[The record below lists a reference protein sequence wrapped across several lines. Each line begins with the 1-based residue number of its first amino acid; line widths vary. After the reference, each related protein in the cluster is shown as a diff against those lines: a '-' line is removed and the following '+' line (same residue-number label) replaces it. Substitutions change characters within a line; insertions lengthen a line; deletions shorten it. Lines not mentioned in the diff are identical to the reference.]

1 MQDQVPAVGSGAG
14 RLGRPPNP
22 LDPAASR
29 RAELGAE
36 VRRLRAAR
44 GLSLDALAKLA
55 HCSSSHLSEV
65 ENGRKLPSV
74 GLVQNLDRVLETAGE
89 AGLVERFWGAVA
101 EQTVERHD
109 RQARRRQA
117 ASRRVALSSA
127 SVELQPTGLVLDAGT
142 ASGASSA
149 SATLQVVEPG
159 AQGREVNRANR
170 RTAIKAITVMGG
182 VGALGGRQVLGDA
195 ADAAVAAY
203 RKRARVD
210 PMTLEEL
217 DQDVERFALECLG
230 VPHAELFPQVCDD
243 WQQVER
249 FLDARQ
255 SLKDRAHLTLLGGQL
270 TYFLARLSFNMGD
283 YAAARRQAVL
293 AWQYAE
299 DVGQPVLCA
308 SVRTLQGTIAFYAG
322 QHQKALDLLRAACA
336 YDTPYNRSR
345 IAANTARAY
354 AVLGDRPRA
363 ERALA
368 AMERHLVD
376 LPPQPGDSPYTTAT
390 AMSALATTLA
400 YLGEGG
406 TAEPYA
412 RRAVALHYAPGVRDT
427 LFEDRG
433 NATLNLAASLVLRR
447 QPEPEEAARLCIE
460 AIAVPQA
467 QRTETV
473 DKRAVELYGLLLGR
487 WRTSPAVKDFADRLR
502 GYELPV
508 SNP

>member
-1 MQDQVPAVGSGAG
+1 MQDQPSSPSGGAG

-22 LDPAASR
+22 LDPATSR

-44 GLSLDALAKLA
+44 GLSLDALAKLV

-65 ENGRKLPSV
+65 ENGKKLPSV
-74 GLVQNLDRVLETAGE
+74 VLIQNLDRVLETAGE
-89 AGLVERFWGAVA
+89 DGLVERFWGAVA

-109 RQARRRQA
+109 RQARRRA
-117 ASRRVALSSA
+117 TERRLALPSA
-127 SVELQPTGLVLDAGT
+127 SVELQPTGPVPDTDT

-149 SATLQVVEPG
+149 SATLQAEPR
-159 AQGREVNRANR
+159 ARGREVKSANR

-182 VGALGGRQVLGDA
+182 VGALGGRHLLIDA
-195 ADAAVAAY
+195 GDAAVAAY
-203 RKRARVD
+203 RKRAQVD

-217 DQDVERFALECLG
+217 DQDVERFALDCLG

-255 SLKDRAHLTLLGGQL
+255 SLNDRAHLTLLGGQL

-283 YAAARRQAVL
+283 YAAARRHAVL

-299 DVGQPVLCA
+299 DVEQPVLCA
-308 SVRTLQGTIAFYAG
+308 SLRTLQGTIAFYAG
-322 QHQKALDLLRAACA
+322 QHQKSLDLLRAAGA

-345 IAANTARAY
+345 VAANTARAY

-390 AMSALATTLA
+390 AMSALASTLA
-400 YLGEGG
+400 RLGEGE
-406 TAEPYA
+406 TAEAYA
-412 RRAVALHYAPGVRDT
+412 RQAVALHNALAVKDT
-427 LFEDRG
+427 PFEDRG

-447 QPEPEEAARLCIE
+447 QPEPVEAARLGIE
-460 AIAVPQA
+460 AIAVPEA

-473 DKRAVELYGLLLGR
+473 RKRAVELYRLLGR
-487 WRTSPAVKDFADRLR
+487 WRTSPAVKELADRLR
-502 GYELPV
+502 GYELPAP
-508 SNP
+508 NP

>member
-1 MQDQVPAVGSGAG
+1 MQDQVSSSSGGAG
-14 RLGRPPNP
+14 RPGRPPNP

-44 GLSLDALAKLA
+44 GLNLDALAKLA

-65 ENGRKLPSV
+65 ENGKKLPSV
-74 GLVQNLDRVLETAGE
+74 GLIQNLDRVLETAGE
-89 AGLVERFWGAVA
+89 DGLVDRFWGAVA

-117 ASRRVALSSA
+117 TERRVALPSA
-127 SVELQPTGLVLDAGT
+127 SVELQPTGLVPNADT

-149 SATLQVVEPG
+149 SATLQVVEPK
-159 AQGREVNRANR
+159 ARGREVEGANR
-170 RTAIKAITVMGG
+170 RTAIKAITAMGG
-182 VGALGGRQVLGDA
+182 VGVLGGRHLLIDDA

-203 RKRARVD
+203 RKRAHVD

-217 DQDVERFALECLG
+217 DQDVERFVLECLG
-230 VPHAELFPQVCDD
+230 VPHVELFPQVCYD

-270 TYFLARLSFNMGD
+270 SYFLARLSFNMGD
-283 YAAARRQAVL
+283 YVAARRHAVL

-322 QHQKALDLLRAACA
+322 QHQKALDLLRAAEA

-345 IAANTARAY
+345 IAANTARAH
-354 AVLGDRPRA
+354 AALGDRPRA
-363 ERALA
+363 ERALV
-368 AMERHLVD
+368 AMERQLVD
-376 LPPQPGDSPYTTAT
+376 VPPQPGDSPYTTAT
-390 AMSALATTLA
+390 AMSALGSTLA
-400 YLGEGG
+400 RLGDGE
-406 TAEPYA
+406 TAEAYA
-412 RRAVALHYAPGVRDT
+412 RQAVALHDVPGVKDT
-427 LFEDRG
+427 PFEDRG

-460 AIAVPQA
+460 TIAVPEA

-473 DKRAVELYGLLLGR
+473 RKRAVELRRLLGR
-487 WRTSPAVKDFADRLR
+487 WRTIPAVKDFAEQLH
-502 GYELPV
+502 GYELPA

>member
-1 MQDQVPAVGSGAG
+1 VKS
-14 RLGRPPNP
+14 
-22 LDPAASR
+22 
-29 RAELGAE
+29 
-36 VRRLRAAR
+36 
-44 GLSLDALAKLA
+44 
-55 HCSSSHLSEV
+55 
-65 ENGRKLPSV
+65 
-74 GLVQNLDRVLETAGE
+74 
-89 AGLVERFWGAVA
+89 
-101 EQTVERHD
+101 
-109 RQARRRQA
+109 
-117 ASRRVALSSA
+117 
-127 SVELQPTGLVLDAGT
+127 
-142 ASGASSA
+142 
-149 SATLQVVEPG
+149 
-159 AQGREVNRANR
+159 ANR

-182 VGALGGRQVLGDA
+182 VGALGGRHLLIDA
-195 ADAAVAAY
+195 GDAAVAAY
-203 RKRARVD
+203 RKRAHVD

-230 VPHAELFPQVCDD
+230 VPHAELFLQVCDD

-255 SLKDRAHLTLLGGQL
+255 RLKDRAHLTLLGGQL

-283 YAAARRQAVL
+283 YAAARRHAVL

-299 DVGQPVLCA
+299 DVEQPVLCA

-322 QHQKALDLLRAACA
+322 QHEKALDLLRAARA

-400 YLGEGG
+400 CLGEGG
-406 TAEPYA
+406 AAEPYA

-460 AIAVPQA
+460 AIAVPEV

-473 DKRAVELYGLLLGR
+473 RKRAMELYRLLGP
-487 WRTSPAVKDFADRLR
+487 WRTIPAVKGFADRLR
-502 GYELPV
+502 GYELPG
-508 SNP
+508 SNA

>member
-1 MQDQVPAVGSGAG
+1 MQDQPSSPSGGAG

-22 LDPAASR
+22 LDPATSR

-44 GLSLDALAKLA
+44 GLSLDALAKLV

-65 ENGRKLPSV
+65 ENGKKLPSV
-74 GLVQNLDRVLETAGE
+74 VLIQNLDRVLETAGE
-89 AGLVERFWGAVA
+89 DGLVERFWGAVA

-109 RQARRRQA
+109 RQARRRA
-117 ASRRVALSSA
+117 TERRLALPSA
-127 SVELQPTGLVLDAGT
+127 SVELQPTGPVPDTDT

-149 SATLQVVEPG
+149 SATLQVEPR
-159 AQGREVNRANR
+159 ARGREVKSANR
-170 RTAIKAITVMGG
+170 RAAIKAITVMGG
-182 VGALGGRQVLGDA
+182 VGALGGRHLLIDA
-195 ADAAVAAY
+195 GDAAVAAY
-203 RKRARVD
+203 RKRAHVD

-283 YAAARRQAVL
+283 YAAARRHAVL

-299 DVGQPVLCA
+299 DVEQPVLCA
-308 SVRTLQGTIAFYAG
+308 SLRTLQGTIAFYAG
-322 QHQKALDLLRAACA
+322 QHQKSLDLLRAAGA

-345 IAANTARAY
+345 VAANTARAY

-390 AMSALATTLA
+390 AMSALASTLA
-400 YLGEGG
+400 RLGEGE
-406 TAEPYA
+406 TAEAYA
-412 RRAVALHYAPGVRDT
+412 RQAVALHNALAVKDT
-427 LFEDRG
+427 PFEDRG

-447 QPEPEEAARLCIE
+447 QPEPVEAARLGIE
-460 AIAVPQA
+460 AIAVPEA

-473 DKRAVELYGLLLGR
+473 RKRAVELYRLLGR
-487 WRTSPAVKDFADRLR
+487 WRTSPAVKELADRLR
-502 GYELPV
+502 GYELPAP
-508 SNP
+508 NP

>member
-1 MQDQVPAVGSGAG
+1 MQDQVSSASGGSG
-14 RLGRPPNP
+14 RPGRPPNP

-29 RAELGAE
+29 RADLGAE
-36 VRRLRAAR
+36 IRRLRAAR
-44 GLSLDALAKLA
+44 GFSLDALAKLA

-74 GLVQNLDRVLETAGE
+74 GLIQNLDRVLETAGE
-89 AGLVERFWGAVA
+89 TGLVGRFWGAVA

-109 RQARRRQA
+109 RQARRQA
-117 ASRRVALSSA
+117 AERRVALSSA
-127 SVELQPTGLVLDAGT
+127 SVELQPTGLVPDADL
-142 ASGASSA
+142 ASGAA

-159 AQGREVNRANR
+159 DRGREVESANR

-182 VGALGGRQVLGDA
+182 VGALGGHHLLIDDA

-203 RKRARVD
+203 RKRAHLD

-217 DQDVERFALECLG
+217 DQDVERFVLACLG
-230 VPHAELFPQVCDD
+230 VPHAELFPQVCYD
-243 WQQVER
+243 WHQVER

-283 YAAARRQAVL
+283 YTAARRHAVL

-322 QHQKALDLLRAACA
+322 QHQQALHLLRAAEA

-368 AMERHLVD
+368 AMECQLVD
-376 LPPQPGDSPYTTAT
+376 LPPQPGDSPYTSAT
-390 AMSALATTLA
+390 AMSALASTLA
-400 YLGEGG
+400 RLGNGE
-406 TAEPYA
+406 TAEAYA
-412 RRAVALHYAPGVRDT
+412 RQAVALHDVPGVKDT
-427 LFEDRG
+427 PFEDRG
-433 NATLNLAASLVLRR
+433 NAALNLAASLVLRR
-447 QPEPEEAARLCIE
+447 QPEPEEAVRFCIE
-460 AIAVPQA
+460 AIAVPEA

-473 DKRAVELYGLLLGR
+473 RKRAVELCRLLGH
-487 WRTSPAVKDFADRLR
+487 WRTIPAVKDFADRLR
-502 GYELPV
+502 GYELPA

>member
-1 MQDQVPAVGSGAG
+1 MQGQPSSPSGGAG
-14 RLGRPPNP
+14 RLGRPPNS
-22 LDPAASR
+22 LDPATSR

-36 VRRLRAAR
+36 VRRLREAR
-44 GLSLDALAKLA
+44 RLSLDALAKLV

-65 ENGRKLPSV
+65 ENGKKLPSV
-74 GLVQNLDRVLETAGE
+74 GLIQNLDRVLGTAGE
-89 AGLVERFWGAVA
+89 DGLVERFWGAVA

-117 ASRRVALSSA
+117 GERRVALPPA
-127 SVELQPTGLVLDAGT
+127 SVELQPTGLVPDADT

-149 SATLQVVEPG
+149 SAASQVVEPG
-159 AQGREVNRANR
+159 ARGREVKRANR

-182 VGALGGRQVLGDA
+182 VGAVGGRHLLTAA

-203 RKRARVD
+203 RKRAHVD

-255 SLKDRAHLTLLGGQL
+255 RLTDRAHLMLVGGQL
-270 TYFLARLSFNMGD
+270 TYFLARQSFNMGD
-283 YAAARRQAVL
+283 YPAARRHAVL

-308 SVRTLQGTIAFYAG
+308 SLRTLQGTIAFYAG
-322 QHQKALDLLRAACA
+322 QHQKSLDLLRAAGA
-336 YDTPYNRSR
+336 YDAPYNRSR

-390 AMSALATTLA
+390 AMSALASTLA
-400 YLGEGG
+400 RLGEGE
-406 TAEPYA
+406 TAEVYA
-412 RRAVALHYAPGVRDT
+412 RQAVASHNVPAIKDT
-427 LFEDRG
+427 LFEDRD

-447 QPEPEEAARLCIE
+447 QPEPVEAARLGIE
-460 AIAVPQA
+460 AIAVPEV

-473 DKRAVELYGLLLGR
+473 RKRAVELYRLLGR
-487 WRTSPAVKDFADRLR
+487 WRTSPAVKELADRLR
-502 GYELPV
+502 GYELPAP
-508 SNP
+508 NP

>member
-1 MQDQVPAVGSGAG
+1 MQDQPSSPSGGAG

-22 LDPAASR
+22 LDPATSR

-44 GLSLDALAKLA
+44 GLSLDALAKLV

-65 ENGRKLPSV
+65 ENGKKLPSV
-74 GLVQNLDRVLETAGE
+74 VLILNLDRVLETAGE
-89 AGLVERFWGAVA
+89 DGLVERFWGAVA

-109 RQARRRQA
+109 RQARRRA
-117 ASRRVALSSA
+117 TERRLALPSA
-127 SVELQPTGLVLDAGT
+127 SVELQPTGPVPDTDT

-149 SATLQVVEPG
+149 SATLQVEPR
-159 AQGREVNRANR
+159 ARGREVKSANR
-170 RTAIKAITVMGG
+170 RAAIKAITVMGG
-182 VGALGGRQVLGDA
+182 VGALGGRHLLIDA
-195 ADAAVAAY
+195 GDAAVAAY
-203 RKRARVD
+203 RKRAHVD

-283 YAAARRQAVL
+283 YAAARRHAVL

-299 DVGQPVLCA
+299 DVEQPVLCA
-308 SVRTLQGTIAFYAG
+308 SLRTLQGTIAFYAG
-322 QHQKALDLLRAACA
+322 QHQKSLDLLRAAGA

-345 IAANTARAY
+345 VAANTARAY

-390 AMSALATTLA
+390 AMSALASTLTR
-400 YLGEGG
+400 LGEGE
-406 TAEPYA
+406 TAEAYA
-412 RRAVALHYAPGVRDT
+412 RQAVALHNALAVKDT
-427 LFEDRG
+427 PFEDRD

-447 QPEPEEAARLCIE
+447 QPEPVEAARLGIE
-460 AIAVPQA
+460 AIAVPEA

-473 DKRAVELYGLLLGR
+473 RKRAVELYRLLGR
-487 WRTSPAVKDFADRLR
+487 WRTSPAVKDLADRLR
-502 GYELPV
+502 GYELPAP
-508 SNP
+508 NP

>member
-1 MQDQVPAVGSGAG
+1 MQDKPSSASGGAG

-22 LDPAASR
+22 LDPATSR

-36 VRRLRAAR
+36 VRRLRATQ
-44 GLSLDALAKLA
+44 GLSLDALAKLV

-74 GLVQNLDRVLETAGE
+74 GLIQSLDRVLETAGE
-89 AGLVERFWGAVA
+89 DGLVERFWGAVA

-117 ASRRVALSSA
+117 TEKRAAPPSG
-127 SVELQPTGLVLDAGT
+127 SVELQPTGLVPDADA

-149 SATLQVVEPG
+149 SATLPVVEPG
-159 AQGREVNRANR
+159 ARGREVNSANR

-182 VGALGGRQVLGDA
+182 VGALGGRHALVDA

-210 PMTLEEL
+210 PMTLEVL

-230 VPHAELFPQVCDD
+230 VSHAELFPQVCDD

-255 SLKDRAHLTLLGGQL
+255 GLKDRAHLTLLGGQL

-283 YAAARRQAVL
+283 YAAARRHAVL

-322 QHQKALDLLRAACA
+322 QHQKALDLLRAARA

-345 IAANTARAY
+345 IDANTARAY

-400 YLGEGG
+400 CLGEGG
-406 TAEPYA
+406 AAEPYA
-412 RRAVALHYAPGVRDT
+412 RRAVALHSAPGVRDT

-460 AIAVPQA
+460 AIAVPEV
-467 QRTETV
+467 QRTETIR
-473 DKRAVELYGLLLGR
+473 KRAVELYGLLGH
-487 WRTSPAVKDFADRLR
+487 WRTKPAVKDFADRLR
-502 GYELPV
+502 SYELPV
-508 SNP
+508 SNS

>member
-1 MQDQVPAVGSGAG
+1 MQDQPSSPSGGAG

-22 LDPAASR
+22 LDPATSR

-44 GLSLDALAKLA
+44 GLSLDALAKLV

-65 ENGRKLPSV
+65 ENGKKLPSV
-74 GLVQNLDRVLETAGE
+74 VLIQNLDRVLETAGE
-89 AGLVERFWGAVA
+89 DGLVERFWGAVA

-109 RQARRRQA
+109 RQARRRA
-117 ASRRVALSSA
+117 TERRLALPSA
-127 SVELQPTGLVLDAGT
+127 SVELQPTGPVPDTDT

-149 SATLQVVEPG
+149 SATLQVEPR
-159 AQGREVNRANR
+159 ARGREVKSANR
-170 RTAIKAITVMGG
+170 RAAIKAITVMGG
-182 VGALGGRQVLGDA
+182 VGALGGRHLLIDA
-195 ADAAVAAY
+195 GDAAVAAY
-203 RKRARVD
+203 RKRAHVD

-255 SLKDRAHLTLLGGQL
+255 SLTDRAHLTLLGGQL

-283 YAAARRQAVL
+283 YAAARRHAVL

-299 DVGQPVLCA
+299 DVEQPVLCA
-308 SVRTLQGTIAFYAG
+308 SLRTLQGTIAFYAG
-322 QHQKALDLLRAACA
+322 QHQKSLDLLRAAGA

-345 IAANTARAY
+345 VAANTARAY

-390 AMSALATTLA
+390 AMSALASTLTR
-400 YLGEGG
+400 LGEGE
-406 TAEPYA
+406 TAEAYA
-412 RRAVALHYAPGVRDT
+412 RQAVALHNALAVKDT
-427 LFEDRG
+427 PFEDRD

-447 QPEPEEAARLCIE
+447 QPEPVEAARLGIE
-460 AIAVPQA
+460 AIAVPEA

-473 DKRAVELYGLLLGR
+473 RKRAVELYRLLGR
-487 WRTSPAVKDFADRLR
+487 WRTSPAVKDLADRLR
-502 GYELPV
+502 GYELPAP
-508 SNP
+508 NP

>member
-1 MQDQVPAVGSGAG
+1 MQDQPSSLSGGAG

-22 LDPAASR
+22 LDPAISR
-29 RAELGAE
+29 RADLGAE

-44 GLSLDALAKLA
+44 GLSLDALAKLV
-55 HCSSSHLSEV
+55 HCSCSHLSEV

-74 GLVQNLDRVLETAGE
+74 GLIQNLDRVLGTAAE
-89 AGLVERFWGAVA
+89 DGLVERFWDAVA

-117 ASRRVALSSA
+117 AERRVALPSA
-127 SVELQPTGLVLDAGT
+127 SGEPPPTGRT
-142 ASGASSA
+142 R
-149 SATLQVVEPG
+149 
-159 AQGREVNRANR
+159 GREVNSANR

-182 VGALGGRQVLGDA
+182 LGALGGRHLLIDA
-195 ADAAVAAY
+195 ANAAVAAY
-203 RKRARVD
+203 RKRADVD

-217 DQDVERFALECLG
+217 DQDVEQFTLECLG
-230 VPHAELFPQVCDD
+230 IPHAELFPRVWGD

-255 SLKDRAHLTLLGGQL
+255 SIKDRAHLTLLGGQL

-283 YAAARRQAVL
+283 YAAARRHAVL

-322 QHQKALDLLRAACA
+322 QHRKALDLLRVAGA

-376 LPPQPGDSPYTTAT
+376 LPPQPGDSPYTAAT

-400 YLGEGG
+400 RLGEGE
-406 TAEPYA
+406 TAEAYA
-412 RRAVALHYAPGVRDT
+412 RQAVALHSAPGVRDT
-427 LFEDRG
+427 VFEDRG

-447 QPEPEEAARLCIE
+447 QPEPVEAARLSIE
-460 AIAVPQA
+460 AIAVPEA

-473 DKRAVELYGLLLGR
+473 RKRALELYRLLGP
-487 WRTSPAVKDFADRLR
+487 WHMSPAVKDLADRLR
-502 GYELPV
+502 GYELPAP
-508 SNP
+508 SP

>member
-1 MQDQVPAVGSGAG
+1 MQDQPSSPSGGAG

-22 LDPAASR
+22 LDPATSR

-44 GLSLDALAKLA
+44 GLSLDALAKLV

-65 ENGRKLPSV
+65 ENGKKLPSV
-74 GLVQNLDRVLETAGE
+74 VLIQNLDRVLETAGE
-89 AGLVERFWGAVA
+89 DGLVERFWGAVA

-109 RQARRRQA
+109 RQARRRA
-117 ASRRVALSSA
+117 TERRLALPSA
-127 SVELQPTGLVLDAGT
+127 SVELQPTGPVPDTDT

-149 SATLQVVEPG
+149 SATLQVEPR
-159 AQGREVNRANR
+159 ARGREVKSANR
-170 RTAIKAITVMGG
+170 RAAIKAITVMGG
-182 VGALGGRQVLGDA
+182 VGALGGRHLLIDA
-195 ADAAVAAY
+195 GDAAVAAY
-203 RKRARVD
+203 RKRAHVD

-243 WQQVER
+243 WQEVER

-283 YAAARRQAVL
+283 YAAARRHAVL

-299 DVGQPVLCA
+299 DVEQPVLCA
-308 SVRTLQGTIAFYAG
+308 SLRTLQGTIAFYAG
-322 QHQKALDLLRAACA
+322 QHQKSLDLLRAAGA

-345 IAANTARAY
+345 VAANTARAY

-390 AMSALATTLA
+390 AMSALASTLTR
-400 YLGEGG
+400 LGEGE
-406 TAEPYA
+406 TAEAYA
-412 RRAVALHYAPGVRDT
+412 RQAVALHNALAVKDT
-427 LFEDRG
+427 PFEDRD

-447 QPEPEEAARLCIE
+447 QPEPVEAARLGIE
-460 AIAVPQA
+460 AIAVPEA

-473 DKRAVELYGLLLGR
+473 RKRAVELYRLLGR
-487 WRTSPAVKDFADRLR
+487 WRTSPAVKDLADRLR
-502 GYELPV
+502 GYELPAP
-508 SNP
+508 NP

>member
-1 MQDQVPAVGSGAG
+1 MQDQPSSPSGGAG

-22 LDPAASR
+22 LDPATSR

-44 GLSLDALAKLA
+44 GLSLDALAKLV

-65 ENGRKLPSV
+65 ENGKKLPSV
-74 GLVQNLDRVLETAGE
+74 GLIQNLDRVLETAGE
-89 AGLVERFWGAVA
+89 DGLVERFWGAVA

-109 RQARRRQA
+109 RQARRRA
-117 ASRRVALSSA
+117 TERRLALPSA
-127 SVELQPTGLVLDAGT
+127 SVELQPTGPVPDTDT

-149 SATLQVVEPG
+149 SATLQVEPR
-159 AQGREVNRANR
+159 ARGREVKSANR
-170 RTAIKAITVMGG
+170 RAAIKAITVMGG
-182 VGALGGRQVLGDA
+182 VGALGGRHLLIDA
-195 ADAAVAAY
+195 GDAAVAAY
-203 RKRARVD
+203 RKRAHVD

-283 YAAARRQAVL
+283 YAAARRHAVL

-308 SVRTLQGTIAFYAG
+308 SLRTLQGTIAFYAG
-322 QHQKALDLLRAACA
+322 QHQKSLDLLRAAGA

-345 IAANTARAY
+345 VAANTARAY

-390 AMSALATTLA
+390 AMSALASTLTR
-400 YLGEGG
+400 LGEGE
-406 TAEPYA
+406 TAEAYA
-412 RRAVALHYAPGVRDT
+412 RQAVALHNALAVKDT
-427 LFEDRG
+427 PFEDRD

-447 QPEPEEAARLCIE
+447 QPEPVEAARLGIE
-460 AIAVPQA
+460 AIAVPEA

-473 DKRAVELYGLLLGR
+473 RKRAVELYRLLGR
-487 WRTSPAVKDFADRLR
+487 WRTSPAVKDLADRLR
-502 GYELPV
+502 GYELPAP
-508 SNP
+508 NP

>member
-1 MQDQVPAVGSGAG
+1 MQDQPSSPSGGAG

-22 LDPAASR
+22 LDPATSR

-44 GLSLDALAKLA
+44 RLSLDALAKLV

-65 ENGRKLPSV
+65 ENGKKLPSV
-74 GLVQNLDRVLETAGE
+74 GLIQNLDRVLETAGE
-89 AGLVERFWGAVA
+89 DGLVERFWGAVA

-117 ASRRVALSSA
+117 GERRLALPSA
-127 SVELQPTGLVLDAGT
+127 SVELQPTGLAPDADT

-149 SATLQVVEPG
+149 SATLQVVEPEARG
-159 AQGREVNRANR
+159 PEVKIANR
-170 RTAIKAITVMGG
+170 RTAIKAITAMGG
-182 VGALGGRQVLGDA
+182 LGALGGRHLLIA
-195 ADAAVAAY
+195 AGDAAVAAY
-203 RKRARVD
+203 RKRAHVD

-255 SLKDRAHLTLLGGQL
+255 NLNDRAHLTLLGGQL

-283 YAAARRQAVL
+283 YPAARRHAVL

-322 QHQKALDLLRAACA
+322 QHQKSLDLLWAAGA
-336 YDTPYNRSR
+336 YDAPYNRSR
-345 IAANTARAY
+345 IAANTARAC

-390 AMSALATTLA
+390 AMSALASTLA
-400 YLGEGG
+400 RLGEGE
-406 TAEPYA
+406 TAEAYA
-412 RRAVALHYAPGVRDT
+412 RQAVASHNVPAVKNTP
-427 LFEDRG
+427 FEDRG

-447 QPEPEEAARLCIE
+447 QPEPVEAARLGIE
-460 AIAVPQA
+460 AIAVPEA

-473 DKRAVELYGLLLGR
+473 RKRAVELYRLLGR
-487 WRTSPAVKDFADRLR
+487 WRTSPAVKDLADRLR
-502 GYELPV
+502 GYELPAP
-508 SNP
+508 NP

>member
-1 MQDQVPAVGSGAG
+1 MQDQPSSPSGGAG

-22 LDPAASR
+22 LDPATSR

-44 GLSLDALAKLA
+44 GLSLDALAKLV

-74 GLVQNLDRVLETAGE
+74 VLVQNLDRVLGTAGE
-89 AGLVERFWGAVA
+89 DGLVERFWGAVA

-109 RQARRRQA
+109 RQARRRA
-117 ASRRVALSSA
+117 TERRLALPSA
-127 SVELQPTGLVLDAGT
+127 SVELQPTGPVPDTDT

-149 SATLQVVEPG
+149 SATLQVEPR
-159 AQGREVNRANR
+159 ARGREVKSANR

-182 VGALGGRQVLGDA
+182 VGALGGRHVLIGA
-195 ADAAVAAY
+195 ADAAVVAY
-203 RKRARVD
+203 RKRAHVD

-283 YAAARRQAVL
+283 YAAARRHAVL

-299 DVGQPVLCA
+299 DVEQPVLCA
-308 SVRTLQGTIAFYAG
+308 SLRTLQGTIAFYAG
-322 QHQKALDLLRAACA
+322 QHQKSLDLLRAAGA
-336 YDTPYNRSR
+336 YDAPYNRSR

-390 AMSALATTLA
+390 AMSALASTLTR
-400 YLGEGG
+400 LGEGE
-406 TAEPYA
+406 TAEAYA
-412 RRAVALHYAPGVRDT
+412 RQAVALHNALAVKDT
-427 LFEDRG
+427 PFEDRD
-433 NATLNLAASLVLRR
+433 NATLNLAASLVLWR
-447 QPEPEEAARLCIE
+447 QPEPVEAARLGIE
-460 AIAVPQA
+460 AIAVPEA

-473 DKRAVELYGLLLGR
+473 RKRAVELYRLLGR
-487 WRTSPAVKDFADRLR
+487 WRTSPAVKDLADRLR
-502 GYELPV
+502 GYELPAP
-508 SNP
+508 NP

>member
-1 MQDQVPAVGSGAG
+1 MQDQPSSPSGGAG

-22 LDPAASR
+22 LDPATSR

-44 GLSLDALAKLA
+44 GLSLDALAKLV

-65 ENGRKLPSV
+65 ENGKKLPSV
-74 GLVQNLDRVLETAGE
+74 VLIQNLDRVLEIAGE
-89 AGLVERFWGAVA
+89 DGLVERFWGAVA

-109 RQARRRQA
+109 RQARRRA
-117 ASRRVALSSA
+117 TERRLALPSA
-127 SVELQPTGLVLDAGT
+127 SVELQPTGPVPDTDT

-149 SATLQVVEPG
+149 SATLQVEPR
-159 AQGREVNRANR
+159 ARGREVKSANR
-170 RTAIKAITVMGG
+170 RAAIKAITVMGG
-182 VGALGGRQVLGDA
+182 VGALGGRHLLIDA
-195 ADAAVAAY
+195 GDAAVAAY
-203 RKRARVD
+203 RKRAHVD

-283 YAAARRQAVL
+283 YAAARRHAVL

-299 DVGQPVLCA
+299 DVEQPVLCA
-308 SVRTLQGTIAFYAG
+308 SLRTLQGTIAFYAG
-322 QHQKALDLLRAACA
+322 KHQKLLDLLRAAGA

-345 IAANTARAY
+345 VAANTARAY

-390 AMSALATTLA
+390 AMSALASTLTR
-400 YLGEGG
+400 LGEGE
-406 TAEPYA
+406 TAEAYA
-412 RRAVALHYAPGVRDT
+412 RQAVALHNALAVKDT
-427 LFEDRG
+427 PFEDRD

-447 QPEPEEAARLCIE
+447 QPEPVEAARLGIE
-460 AIAVPQA
+460 AIAVPEA

-473 DKRAVELYGLLLGR
+473 RKRAVELYRLLGR
-487 WRTSPAVKDFADRLR
+487 WRTSPAVKDLADRLR
-502 GYELPV
+502 GYELPAP
-508 SNP
+508 NP

>member
-1 MQDQVPAVGSGAG
+1 MQDQPSSPSGGAG

-22 LDPAASR
+22 LGPATSR

-44 GLSLDALAKLA
+44 GLSLDALAKLV

-65 ENGRKLPSV
+65 ENGKKLPSV
-74 GLVQNLDRVLETAGE
+74 GLIQNLDRVLGTAGE
-89 AGLVERFWGAVA
+89 DGLVERFWGAVA

-117 ASRRVALSSA
+117 DERRVALPPA
-127 SVELQPTGLVLDAGT
+127 SVEPQLTGLVPDTDMAG
-142 ASGASSA
+142 GASSG
-149 SATLQVVEPG
+149 SNTLHVEPG
-159 AQGREVNRANR
+159 ARGRGVKSANR

-182 VGALGGRQVLGDA
+182 VGALGGRHLLVDA

-203 RKRARVD
+203 RKRAHVD

-255 SLKDRAHLTLLGGQL
+255 SLTDRAHLTLLGGQL

-283 YAAARRQAVL
+283 YAAARRHAVL

-308 SVRTLQGTIAFYAG
+308 SLRTLQGTIAFYAG
-322 QHQKALDLLRAACA
+322 QHQKSLDLLRAAGA

-400 YLGEGG
+400 RLGDGG
-406 TAEPYA
+406 AAEPYA
-412 RRAVALHYAPGVRDT
+412 RRAVALHCPPGVRDT

-447 QPEPEEAARLCIE
+447 QPEPDEAVRLCIE
-460 AIAVPQA
+460 AIAVPEV

-473 DKRAVELYGLLLGR
+473 RKRAVELYGLLGR
-487 WRTSPAVKDFADRLR
+487 WRTNPAVKDFADRLR

>member
-1 MQDQVPAVGSGAG
+1 MQDQPSSPSGGAG

-22 LDPAASR
+22 LDPATSR

-44 GLSLDALAKLA
+44 GLSLDALAKLV

-65 ENGRKLPSV
+65 ENGKKLPSV
-74 GLVQNLDRVLETAGE
+74 GLIQNLDHVLETAGE
-89 AGLVERFWGAVA
+89 DGLVERFWGAVA

-109 RQARRRQA
+109 RQARRRA
-117 ASRRVALSSA
+117 TERRVALPSA
-127 SVELQPTGLVLDAGT
+127 SVELQPTGLVPGTDT

-149 SATLQVVEPG
+149 SATLQVESR
-159 AQGREVNRANR
+159 ARGREVKSANR

-182 VGALGGRQVLGDA
+182 VGALGGRHLLIDA

-203 RKRARVD
+203 RKRAHVD

-255 SLKDRAHLTLLGGQL
+255 SLKDRGHLTLLGGQL

-283 YAAARRQAVL
+283 YAAARRHAVL

-299 DVGQPVLCA
+299 DVEQPVLCA
-308 SVRTLQGTIAFYAG
+308 SLRTLQGTIAFYAG
-322 QHQKALDLLRAACA
+322 QHQKSLDLLRAAGA

-345 IAANTARAY
+345 VAANTARAY

-390 AMSALATTLA
+390 AMSSLASTLTR
-400 YLGEGG
+400 LGEGE
-406 TAEPYA
+406 TAEAYA
-412 RRAVALHYAPGVRDT
+412 RQAVALHNVPAVKDT
-427 LFEDRG
+427 PFEDRD

-447 QPEPEEAARLCIE
+447 QPEPVEAARLSIE
-460 AIAVPQA
+460 AIAVPEA

-473 DKRAVELYGLLLGR
+473 RKRAVELYRLLGR
-487 WRTSPAVKDFADRLR
+487 WRMSPAVKDLADRLR
-502 GYELPV
+502 GYELPAP
-508 SNP
+508 NP

>member
-1 MQDQVPAVGSGAG
+1 MQDQPSSPSGGAG

-22 LDPAASR
+22 LDPATSR

-44 GLSLDALAKLA
+44 GLSLNALAKLV

-65 ENGRKLPSV
+65 ENGKKLPSV
-74 GLVQNLDRVLETAGE
+74 GLIQNLDRVLETAGE
-89 AGLVERFWGAVA
+89 DGLVECFWGAVA

-109 RQARRRQA
+109 RQARRRA
-117 ASRRVALSSA
+117 TERRVALPSA
-127 SVELQPTGLVLDAGT
+127 SVELQPTGLVPDTDAE
-142 ASGASSA
+142 SGASSA
-149 SATLQVVEPG
+149 SATLQVEPR
-159 AQGREVNRANR
+159 ARGREVKSANR

-182 VGALGGRQVLGDA
+182 VGALGGRHLLVDA

-283 YAAARRQAVL
+283 YAAARRHAVL

-299 DVGQPVLCA
+299 DVEQPVLCA
-308 SVRTLQGTIAFYAG
+308 SLRTLQGTIAFYAG
-322 QHQKALDLLRAACA
+322 QHQKSLDLLRAAGA

-345 IAANTARAY
+345 VAANTARAY

-390 AMSALATTLA
+390 AMSALASTLTR
-400 YLGEGG
+400 LGEGE
-406 TAEPYA
+406 TAEAYA
-412 RRAVALHYAPGVRDT
+412 RQAVALHNVPAVKDT
-427 LFEDRG
+427 PFEDRD

-447 QPEPEEAARLCIE
+447 QPEPVEAARLGIE
-460 AIAVPQA
+460 AIAVPEA

-473 DKRAVELYGLLLGR
+473 RKRAVELYRLLGR
-487 WRTSPAVKDFADRLR
+487 WRTSPAVKDLADRLR
-502 GYELPV
+502 GYELPAP
-508 SNP
+508 NP

>member
-1 MQDQVPAVGSGAG
+1 MQDQPSSPSGGAG

-22 LDPAASR
+22 LDPATSR

-44 GLSLDALAKLA
+44 GLSLDALAKLV

-65 ENGRKLPSV
+65 ENGKKLPSV
-74 GLVQNLDRVLETAGE
+74 GLIQNLDRVLGTAGE
-89 AGLVERFWGAVA
+89 DGLVERFWGAVA

-117 ASRRVALSSA
+117 AERRVALPSA
-127 SVELQPTGLVLDAGT
+127 SVELQPTGLVPDTDT
-142 ASGASSA
+142 ATEASSA
-149 SATLQVVEPG
+149 SAMLQVVEPG
-159 AQGREVNRANR
+159 ARGREVKSANR

-182 VGALGGRQVLGDA
+182 LGALGGRQVLIAA

-203 RKRARVD
+203 RKRAHVD

-230 VPHAELFPQVCDD
+230 VPHAELFPQVCYD

-255 SLKDRAHLTLLGGQL
+255 SLTDRAHLTLLGGQL

-283 YAAARRQAVL
+283 YAAARRHAVL

-322 QHQKALDLLRAACA
+322 QHQKSLDLLRAAGA

-354 AVLGDRPRA
+354 AVLGDRTRA

-368 AMERHLVD
+368 AMERHLVG

-390 AMSALATTLA
+390 AMSALASTLA
-400 YLGEGG
+400 RLGEGE
-406 TAEPYA
+406 TAEAYA
-412 RRAVALHYAPGVRDT
+412 RQAVALHNVPAVKDT
-427 LFEDRG
+427 PFEDRG

-447 QPEPEEAARLCIE
+447 QPEPVEAARLGIE
-460 AIAVPQA
+460 AIAVPEA

-473 DKRAVELYGLLLGR
+473 RKRAVELYRLLGR
-487 WRTSPAVKDFADRLR
+487 WRMSPAVKDLADRLR
-502 GYELPV
+502 GYELPTP
-508 SNP
+508 NP

>member
-1 MQDQVPAVGSGAG
+1 
-14 RLGRPPNP
+14 
-22 LDPAASR
+22 
-29 RAELGAE
+29 
-36 VRRLRAAR
+36 
-44 GLSLDALAKLA
+44 LSLDALAKLV

-65 ENGRKLPSV
+65 ENGKKLPSV
-74 GLVQNLDRVLETAGE
+74 GLVQNLDRVLETADE
-89 AGLVERFWGAVA
+89 DGLVERFWGAVA

-117 ASRRVALSSA
+117 SERRVALLPA
-127 SVELQPTGLVLDAGT
+127 SVELQPTGLVPDADT

-149 SATLQVVEPG
+149 SAPLQVEPR
-159 AQGREVNRANR
+159 ARGREVKSANR

-182 VGALGGRQVLGDA
+182 VGALGGRHLLVDA
-195 ADAAVAAY
+195 ADAAMASY
-203 RKRARVD
+203 RKRAHVD
-210 PMTLEEL
+210 PMTLEEI

-283 YAAARRQAVL
+283 YAAARRHAVL

-308 SVRTLQGTIAFYAG
+308 SLRTLQGTIAFYAG
-322 QHQKALDLLRAACA
+322 QHQKSLDLLRAAEA

-345 IAANTARAY
+345 VAANTARAY

-368 AMERHLVD
+368 AMEHHLVD

-390 AMSALATTLA
+390 AMSALASTLA
-400 YLGEGG
+400 RLGEGE
-406 TAEPYA
+406 TAEVYA
-412 RRAVALHYAPGVRDT
+412 RQAVALHNVLAVKDT
-427 LFEDRG
+427 PFEDRG

-447 QPEPEEAARLCIE
+447 QPEPVEAARLGIE
-460 AIAVPQA
+460 AMAVPEA

-473 DKRAVELYGLLLGR
+473 RKRAVELYRLLGR
-487 WRTSPAVKDFADRLR
+487 WRTSPAVKDLADRLR
-502 GYELPV
+502 GYELPAP
-508 SNP
+508 NP

>member
-1 MQDQVPAVGSGAG
+1 MQDQPSSPSGGAG

-22 LDPAASR
+22 LDPATSR

-44 GLSLDALAKLA
+44 GLSLDALAKLV

-65 ENGRKLPSV
+65 ENGKKLPSV
-74 GLVQNLDRVLETAGE
+74 VLIQNLDRVLETAGE
-89 AGLVERFWGAVA
+89 DGLVERFWGAVA

-109 RQARRRQA
+109 RQARRRA
-117 ASRRVALSSA
+117 TERRLALPSA
-127 SVELQPTGLVLDAGT
+127 SVELQPTGPVPDTDT

-149 SATLQVVEPG
+149 SATLQVEPR
-159 AQGREVNRANR
+159 ARGREVKSANR
-170 RTAIKAITVMGG
+170 RAAIKAITVMGG
-182 VGALGGRQVLGDA
+182 VGALGGRHLLIDA
-195 ADAAVAAY
+195 GDAAVAAY
-203 RKRARVD
+203 RKRAHVD

-283 YAAARRQAVL
+283 YAAARRHAVL

-299 DVGQPVLCA
+299 DVEQPVLCA
-308 SVRTLQGTIAFYAG
+308 SLRTLQGTIAFYAG
-322 QHQKALDLLRAACA
+322 QHQKSLDLLRAAGA
-336 YDTPYNRSR
+336 YDAPYNRSR
-345 IAANTARAY
+345 VAANTARAY

-390 AMSALATTLA
+390 AMSALASTLTR
-400 YLGEGG
+400 LGEGE
-406 TAEPYA
+406 TAEAYA
-412 RRAVALHYAPGVRDT
+412 RQAVALHNALAVKDT
-427 LFEDRG
+427 PFEDRD

-447 QPEPEEAARLCIE
+447 QPEPVEAARLGIE
-460 AIAVPQA
+460 AIAVPEA

-473 DKRAVELYGLLLGR
+473 RKRAVELYRLLGR
-487 WRTSPAVKDFADRLR
+487 WRTSPAVKDLADRLR
-502 GYELPV
+502 GYELPAP
-508 SNP
+508 NP